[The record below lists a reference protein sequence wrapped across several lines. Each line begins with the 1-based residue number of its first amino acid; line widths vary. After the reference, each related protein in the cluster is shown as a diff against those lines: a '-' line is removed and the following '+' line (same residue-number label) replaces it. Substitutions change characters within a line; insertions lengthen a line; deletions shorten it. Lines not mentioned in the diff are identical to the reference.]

1 MLRADTRLAGNN
13 LASRLV
19 ASTGLFSHTAFTPT
33 SAQHPPMAGNN
44 RSRMS
49 VLSDVQIRV
58 LTTAEGGEHGQ
69 RCRVLAGIV
78 LALDEEIHMHTPN
91 YQTHSTHS
99 FRHSRLAVAM
109 SSLTLAIALTAC
121 GPQNGAPVAAAP
133 APSNAQPVPAAVPA
147 PAPAPVAMAA
157 PAAQPAPV
165 AAAPAPRAVAKEPA
179 RQVASANLGEVQS
192 IEPIRTRPQG
202 SGAGA
207 VIGGVLGAVVGNQFG
222 AGNGRAAMT
231 GLGAIGGAVAG
242 NNVERNR
249 NEGIAG
255 YRVSVRL
262 DNGQSRTY
270 EESSVDGLRV
280 GDRVRVDGSR
290 IRRV

>member
-1 MLRADTRLAGNN
+1 
-13 LASRLV
+13 
-19 ASTGLFSHTAFTPT
+19 
-33 SAQHPPMAGNN
+33 
-44 RSRMS
+44 
-49 VLSDVQIRV
+49 
-58 LTTAEGGEHGQ
+58 
-69 RCRVLAGIV
+69 
-78 LALDEEIHMHTPN
+78 MHTPS
-91 YQTHSTHS
+91 YQTDSIHA
-99 FRHSRLAVAM
+99 FGPSRFTAAL
-109 SSLTLAIALTAC
+109 SGLTLAFALTAC

-133 APSNAQPVPAAVPA
+133 APTNAQPVPAAVPA
-147 PAPAPVAMAA
+147 PAPAAAVA

-165 AAAPAPRAVAKEPA
+165 AVAPAPRAVAKEPV
-179 RQVASANLGEVQS
+179 RPVASANLGEVQS

-270 EESSVDGLRV
+270 EESSLDGLRV
-280 GDRVRVDGSR
+280 GDRVRVEGSR